1 MTPGQMPRDECSRAP
16 PQAMSES
23 LHLEKQDGR
32 VSPGPPLSRAIST
45 PVGPGPRHRDSAGP
59 FQGVSAQR
67 PCSLKD
73 CCHTHPA
80 RGPGGG
86 GLRAFCKHLS
96 YRSSD
101 RRGVPSLSVPR
112 GVGRGR
118 SREMCQ
124 AGLWGSGRT
133 CKVSAW
139 PPGSTHTWGHGR
151 VRRGQRA
158 GLLPWCPQGSITAW
172 RLQQGAQDAGR
183 ASPEGGAC
191 SP

>member
-1 MTPGQMPRDECSRAP
+1 MFEGAPSGHVRESAPRKAGWAGVSGPPAVPCYFHSSWAWTPTQGFSRALP
-16 PQAMSES
+16 GGLSTAS
-23 LHLEKQDGR
+23 LLIKGLLPH
-32 VSPGPPLSRAIST
+32 SPST
-45 PVGPGPRHRDSAGP
+45 W
-59 FQGVSAQR
+59 
-67 PCSLKD
+67 
-73 CCHTHPA
+73 
-80 RGPGGG
+80 PGGG

-139 PPGSTHTWGHGR
+139 PPGSTHTWGHGG